1 MCAEDERNSS
11 RHESFGVLAMRTRN
25 VFLDLFSPGL
35 ARVRREGRPKPT
47 FPPAPAPRPEPTAA
61 NVLQRASR

>member
-1 MCAEDERNSS
+1 
-11 RHESFGVLAMRTRN
+11 MRTRN

-35 ARVRREGRPKPT
+35 ARARREGRPKPT
-47 FPPAPAPRPEPTAA
+47 FPPVPAPRPEPTAA